1 MIKIVSKNQKVSP
14 FYTINDIKLNKPKKF
29 SVIITKKLHQEFI
42 KFSGDNSPIHQN
54 MKFLKRNN
62 FKEKMGHGFLIT
74 SILSKIYGKY
84 FPGGTELCIKQT
96 WFFRKPFFVGDTFQ
110 INILP
115 KKKNIKLKLL
125 EILVEIKVKKKIIFN
140 GEATFILNLK

>member
-1 MIKIVSKNQKVSP
+1 MIKLVSLNQKISP
-14 FYTINDIKLNKPKKF
+14 FYKINDIKLNKPKRF
-29 SVIITKKLHQEFI
+29 SVVITKKLHEEFI

-54 MKFLKRNN
+54 IKFLKRKN

-96 WFFRKPFFVGDTFQ
+96 CFFRKPFFVGDRFQ
-110 INILP
+110 INIIP

-125 EILVEIKVKKKIIFN
+125 EIFVEIKVQKKVIFN

>member
-1 MIKIVSKNQKVSP
+1 MINIVSLNQKISP
-14 FYTINDIKLNKPKKF
+14 FYKINNIKLNKPKKF
-29 SVIITKKLHQEFI
+29 SVNITKKLHEEFI

-54 MKFLKRNN
+54 KKFLKRNN
-62 FKEKMGHGFLIT
+62 FKEKLGHGFLIT

-96 WFFRKPFFVGDTFQ
+96 CFFRKPFFVGDTLH
-110 INILP
+110 INLIP

-125 EILVEIKVKKKIIFN
+125 EIFVEIKVKKKIIFN
-140 GEATFILNLK
+140 GEASFILNLK

>member
-1 MIKIVSKNQKVSP
+1 MIKIVSLNQKVSP
-14 FYTINDIKLNKPKKF
+14 FYKINDIKLNKPKKF
-29 SVIITKKLHQEFI
+29 SVIITKKLHEEFI

-96 WFFRKPFFVGDTFQ
+96 CFFRKPFFVGDTFQ
-110 INILP
+110 INIIP
-115 KKKNIKLKLL
+115 KKKNIKLKFL
-125 EILVEIKVKKKIIFN
+125 EIFVEIKVQKKIIFN